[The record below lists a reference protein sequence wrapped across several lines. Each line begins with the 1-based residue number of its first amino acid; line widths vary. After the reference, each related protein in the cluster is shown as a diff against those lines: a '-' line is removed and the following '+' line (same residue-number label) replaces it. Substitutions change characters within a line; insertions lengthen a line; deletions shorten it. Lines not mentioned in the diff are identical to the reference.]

1 MPTVTTMRTQ
11 VAKAETGIM
20 MEFVRKSKKVRI
32 SMPKMVKEARGPNPS
47 EEREPS
53 TIIRMNTAKVEKL
66 RLQPH
71 SSWKVETLVSAREIA
86 EVRAA
91 KRTSVKNTTPTRVP
105 SPMLAKTFGMV
116 MNMSDGPAFSMDG
129 SPPEKAKTAG
139 MIIRLARTEIPES
152 KAMT

>member
-32 SMPKMVKEARGPNPS
+32 SIPKMVKEARGPNPS

-116 MNMSDGPAFSMDG
+116 MNMRDGPAFSIDG

-139 MIIRLARTEIPES
+139 MMI
-152 KAMT
+152 